1 MEIYPGGLR
10 SQIRR
15 KNKSEY
21 LLEVYKPEID
31 SLFQDS
37 SSYYVGFFLLCDVEV
52 GNTDWSCYVD
62 ADLRFDKGDMVE
74 ILNEEN
80 I

>member
-1 MEIYPGGLR
+1 M
-10 SQIRR
+10 
-15 KNKSEY
+15 
-21 LLEVYKPEID
+21 EVYKPEID

-37 SSYYVGFFLLCDVEV
+37 SSYYVGFFLLCDVGV